1 MRPKGKW
8 KALSPTVRV
17 LVVGPL
23 PPPVGGVE
31 TFTAALLESSAMQN
45 FAREHC
51 DISKRRTKEKQGK
64 FDAANFFWAL
74 VHFKRMF
81 SRLVTFRPNVVYMPL
96 TATWSGFLRDGVLAT
111 MAKLS
116 GAYLIGHVHG
126 GWFDRILALM
136 GWRARIVRMVLSRFD
151 ALLMLGTKWRNL
163 VSAYGYR
170 GDIRIVPSMYRKEL
184 GVRASRF
191 SRFYNEGD
199 PIGLFVGHV
208 GPGKGILDIL
218 EATRVLKEQEREIR
232 IVIVGPPQ
240 FEGDWQKVL
249 TARSVLKLD
258 RQVEMTGPL
267 EGEALY
273 ARFEAASYLLLPSYF
288 EGLPIVLFEAGLFGL
303 PVITTPVGSIPDL
316 IKHEKNGLLVS
327 PGDITAIAHAIERLH
342 DSSFL
347 RERLGHQLRKD
358 VQRYHPEV
366 VCTSIASVI
375 SESLDKP
382 SV

>member
-1 MRPKGKW
+1 MQANNKSKT
-8 KALSPTVRV
+8 SSQVRV

-31 TFTAALLESSAMQN
+31 TFTAALLESREMQN
-45 FAREHC
+45 FARKHC
-51 DISKRRTKEKQGK
+51 DLSKRRSKDKQGK
-64 FDAANFFWAL
+64 FDVANFFWAL

-111 MAKLS
+111 VAKLS
-116 GAYLIGHVHG
+116 GARVIGHVHG
-126 GWFDRILALM
+126 GWFDRILTLV
-136 GWRARIVRMVLSRFD
+136 GWRARIVQMVLSRFD
-151 ALLMLGTKWRNL
+151 VLLMLGTKWRDL

-170 GDIRIVPSMYRKEL
+170 GNIQIVPSTYR
-184 GVRASRF
+184 RALSDQASIFHRNYDERNP
-191 SRFYNEGD
+191 S
-199 PIGLFVGHV
+199 GLFVGHV
-208 GPGKGILDIL
+208 GPGKGILDVLRAIR
-218 EATRVLKEQEREIR
+218 ELKEQGKEIH

-249 TARSVLKLD
+249 AARSALELD

-327 PGDITAIAHAIERLH
+327 PGDIGAIAKAIERLH
-342 DSSFL
+342 DNSLL
-347 RERLGHQLRKD
+347 RERLGSQLRKD
-358 VQRYHPEV
+358 VKRYDPEV
-366 VCTSIASVI
+366 VCKSVALTI
-375 SESLDKP
+375 SESMERQG
-382 SV
+382 V

>member
-1 MRPKGKW
+1 MRSKRKR
-8 KALSPTVRV
+8 KTLSPVRV

-51 DISKRRTKEKQGK
+51 DLSKRRAKEKQGR
-64 FDAANFFWAL
+64 FDVANFFWAL

-96 TATWSGFLRDGVLAT
+96 TASWSGFLRDGVLAT

-116 GAYLIGHVHG
+116 GARLIGHVHG
-126 GWFDRILALM
+126 GWFDRILALE

-151 ALLMLGTKWRNL
+151 ALLMLGTKWRHL
-163 VSAYGYR
+163 VSVYGYQ

-184 GVRASRF
+184 SARASGFRR
-191 SRFYNEGD
+191 SYNEGD

-218 EATRVLKEQEREIR
+218 EATRVLKEQGREIR

-249 TARSVLKLD
+249 AARAALELD
-258 RQVEMTGPL
+258 QQVEITGPL

-273 ARFEAASYLLLPSYF
+273 ARFEAASYFLLPSYF
-288 EGLPIVLFEAGLFGL
+288 EGLPIALFEAGLFGL

-316 IKHEKNGLLVS
+316 IKHEENGLLVS
-327 PGDITAIAHAIERLH
+327 PGDIAAIAQGIERLYGN
-342 DSSFL
+342 SLL

-358 VQRYHPEV
+358 VKSYHPEV
-366 VCTSIASVI
+366 VCRRIASI
-375 SESLDKP
+375 IRDSLETQG
-382 SV
+382 V